1 MTLGEGRVEPAK
13 DTGARQA
20 RGALFAPWGRNGAAP
35 VSSGEGLSSP
45 KNSAAVA
52 GPSSSMNECDPAEVA
67 GLR

>member
-1 MTLGEGRVEPAK
+1 M
-13 DTGARQA
+13 
-20 RGALFAPWGRNGAAP
+20 
-35 VSSGEGLSSP
+35 SSP